1 MKECGDDEAQ
11 LSVSVVIPVYNV
23 ERYVD
28 ECLQSVF
35 DQTYKNLQLLLVDDC
50 GSDHSMAVVKE
61 CVARNQFHQIG
72 EGEDYTSASGVT
84 LKILHHEHNRGLSA
98 ARNTGIDAAT
108 GDYVYLLD
116 SDDTITPTCIA
127 LLVEQVSLH
136 PGVDMVQGAIWS
148 NDRSMNDYL
157 HSLSRG
163 WHVRSYTEGRR
174 ACRRLL
180 QYGLLG
186 PMAVNR
192 LLNICILRKY
202 KLYFKEGITH
212 EDELWTFMAGKYL
225 KSIAL
230 HIGDTYFYRKN
241 DSGISAQF
249 DSEKSFADMCLISD
263 EMFERLPFFC
273 DYMIEIRSALRMMAL
288 AERFGSRNPLQ
299 RMRYGSDVFVR
310 AMYRHW
316 NDARWKK
323 AAIVLPCAVGFWFS
337 RFFVRK

>member
-1 MKECGDDEAQ
+1 MKECGDGEAQ

-23 ERYVD
+23 EQYVD

-35 DQTYKNLQLLLVDDC
+35 DQTYKHLEVIAIDDC
-50 GSDHSMAVVKE
+50 GTDLSMAVVAE
-61 CVARNQFHQIG
+61 SVARNHFSRVG
-72 EGEDYTSASGVT
+72 EGEYYTSASGMT
-84 LKILHHEHNRGLSA
+84 LKILRHEHNRGLSA
-98 ARNTGIDAAT
+98 ARNTGIEAAT
-108 GDYVYLLD
+108 GEYIYFID
-116 SDDTITPTCIA
+116 SDDTITPNCIEM
-127 LLVEQVSLH
+127 LVEQVRQH
-136 PGVDMVQGAIWS
+136 PGVDMVQGVMWS
-148 NDRSMNDYL
+148 NDCSMNDYL
-157 HSLSRG
+157 HYLFRS
-163 WHVRSYTEGRR
+163 WHMPSYIEGRR

-180 QYGLLG
+180 QRGLLG

-192 LLNICILRKY
+192 LLNISILRKY

-230 HIGDTYFYRKN
+230 HISDTYFYRKN

-299 RMRYGSDVFVR
+299 RMRYGRDVFVR
-310 AMYRHW
+310 TMYRHW

-323 AAIVLPCAVGFWFS
+323 AAIVLPCAIGFWFS
-337 RFFVRK
+337 RFLVRK